1 MANYERELRI
11 GVNIRRKEKVEKTT
25 EFAKRMKKVQ
35 KEARIVLRKVQEKM
49 KRQTDKRRKEAEK
62 WKKRDKVML
71 ITKDLVFKERLVNK
85 LVDLIC
91 WFIYH

>member
-1 MANYERELRI
+1 
-11 GVNIRRKEKVEKTT
+11 
-25 EFAKRMKKVQ
+25 
-35 KEARIVLRKVQEKM
+35 M

-71 ITKDLVFKERLVNK
+71 ITKDLVFKERLVKK
-85 LVDLIC
+85 LVDLIY